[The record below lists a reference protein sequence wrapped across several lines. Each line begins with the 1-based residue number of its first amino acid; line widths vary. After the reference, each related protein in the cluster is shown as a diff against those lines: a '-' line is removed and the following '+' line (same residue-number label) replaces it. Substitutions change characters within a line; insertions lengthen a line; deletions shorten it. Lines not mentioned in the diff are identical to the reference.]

1 MNPDDLT
8 RNVWGFSQNPFSV
21 SSAETEEQIT
31 EIDLRSLF
39 IEPPYYDQIVSNPD
53 HPVSSIVFGYRGDGK
68 SIICNRMRQE
78 LLSKN
83 KRVFVIDYTKFSD
96 NDEPLDEA
104 ILKAISLEYHII
116 KIIDLCLNKYVA
128 ELEMDPAL
136 FDRLN
141 SVERSNLEWFI
152 HAYHYEESMVKI
164 LDTWQKNKDSIIQ
177 NPQKKG
183 LTRSEYAAQTVDIV
197 KNPIKRFFKRSLRK
211 MALINLVSNPNKNLE
226 DLSSLDLLKELR
238 DLIIAA
244 GFVSIYVIIDKIDEG
259 GLKDFSSI
267 QISKF
272 IEPLITSLDYLELN
286 DFSTKLFLP
295 IQIKYTLGTKIRSD
309 RIKTIELEWSS
320 ERLCEML
327 KNRLLAFSGNKISSF
342 KEFVNP
348 DDLNYFIN
356 NILYYSANNPRN
368 LTRLIGEIISE
379 LCSTD
384 PSPNQINRIAIING
398 IRRFK
403 DSRCGEADSEIYLM
417 RLKKNFEEFMGK
429 ELYSPS
435 QYQ

>member
-1 MNPDDLT
+1 MGPDDLT
-8 RNVWGFSQNPFSV
+8 RKVWGFSQNPFSV

-31 EIDLRSLF
+31 DIDLNSRF
-39 IEPPYYDQIVSNPD
+39 IKPPYYDQIISNPD

-68 SIICNRMRQE
+68 SVICNRMKEE
-78 LLSKN
+78 LMN
-83 KRVFVIDYTKFSD
+83 KSLRILVVDYTKFSD

-104 ILKAISLEYHII
+104 IIETMSLESHII
-116 KIIDLCLNKYVA
+116 KILDLCLNKYIK
-128 ELEMDPAL
+128 ELEMDSSL

-152 HAYHYEESMVKI
+152 HAYHYEYSMVKI
-164 LDTWQKNKDSIIQ
+164 LDNWQKDKDSIIQ
-177 NPQKKG
+177 DSQKQG
-183 LTRSEYAAQTVDIV
+183 LTRSEYTAQTFEIV
-197 KNPIKRFFKRSLRK
+197 KNPIKRFLKRSLRK
-211 MALINLVSNPNKNLE
+211 MSLINLVSNPNKNLE

-238 DLIIAA
+238 DLIVAA
-244 GFVSIYVIIDKIDEG
+244 GFISIYVIVDKIDEG
-259 GLKDFSSI
+259 GLKNFSSI

-272 IEPLITSLDYLELN
+272 IEPLITSLEYLELK
-286 DFSTKLFLP
+286 DLSTKLFLP
-295 IQIKYTLGTKIRSD
+295 IQIKYILGTKIRSD
-309 RIKTIELEWSS
+309 RIKTIDLDWSS

-327 KNRLLAFSGNKISSF
+327 KNRILAFSGNKISSF
-342 KEFVNP
+342 REFVNAN
-348 DDLNYFIN
+348 DWDYFKN

-379 LCSTD
+379 LCSSD

-398 IRRFK
+398 IKRFK
-403 DSRCGEADSEIYLM
+403 DNRCGEADSEIYLM
-417 RLKKNFEEFMGK
+417 RLNRNLEEFMGK